1 MNKLFFP
8 ILFIIALNTNA
19 QDSLLINRGPDGDAM
34 GSSLK
39 VDSVSSKILEDLS
52 IKTKSYENIYVKFKF
67 TFKNETQ
74 DIFEEQEGNIKI
86 DSNRFRLEINKQII
100 ISDGSTQWIYLKEA
114 NEVQIMEYDSEDDMM
129 SPNKLFTIYE
139 QGYKSEYVELKEINS
154 KKIHVIDLFSVES
167 NAFRKIQLQVEST
180 TLKLFNIILYDKNGG
195 SFTYLITDFQTDFEK
210 NNTND
215 YLFNLEDYPEVEV
228 IDLR

>member
-1 MNKLFFP
+1 
-8 ILFIIALNTNA
+8 
-19 QDSLLINRGPDGDAM
+19 
-34 GSSLK
+34 
-39 VDSVSSKILEDLS
+39 
-52 IKTKSYENIYVKFKF
+52 
-67 TFKNETQ
+67 
-74 DIFEEQEGNIKI
+74 
-86 DSNRFRLEINKQII
+86 
-100 ISDGSTQWIYLKEA
+100 
-114 NEVQIMEYDSEDDMM
+114 MEYDSEDDMM

-195 SFTYLITDFQTDFEK
+195 SFTYLITDFQTNFEK

>member
-19 QDSLLINRGPDGDAM
+19 QDSLLINRGPDGDSM
-34 GSSLK
+34 GSYLK

-52 IKTKSYENIYVKFKF
+52 AKTKSYENIYVKFKF

-129 SPNKLFTIYE
+129 SPNKLFTI
-139 QGYKSEYVELKEINS
+139 
-154 KKIHVIDLFSVES
+154 F
-167 NAFRKIQLQVEST
+167 
-180 TLKLFNIILYDKNGG
+180 
-195 SFTYLITDFQTDFEK
+195 
-210 NNTND
+210 
-215 YLFNLEDYPEVEV
+215 
-228 IDLR
+228 

>member
-19 QDSLLINRGPDGDAM
+19 QDSLLIN
-34 GSSLK
+34 K

-52 IKTKSYENIYVKFKF
+52 TKTKSYENIYVKFKF

-86 DSNRFRLEINKQII
+86 DSNSFRLEINKQIV

-154 KKIHVIDLFSVES
+154 KKIHVIDLFSVKS

-215 YLFNLEDYPEVEV
+215 YLFNLEYYPEVEV

>member
-1 MNKLFFP
+1 MK
-8 ILFIIALNTNA
+8 
-19 QDSLLINRGPDGDAM
+19 LINRFIYFF
-34 GSSLK
+34 
-39 VDSVSSKILEDLS
+39 VELS
-52 IKTKSYENIYVKFKF
+52 IGLIFLAFLFQKKNTKFNYLPNSRV
-67 TFKNETQ
+67 
-74 DIFEEQEGNIKI
+74 
-86 DSNRFRLEINKQII
+86 IN
-100 ISDGSTQWIYLKEA
+100 D
-114 NEVQIMEYDSEDDMM
+114 
-129 SPNKLFTIYE
+129 
-139 QGYKSEYVELKEINS
+139 INS

>member
-19 QDSLLINRGPDGDAM
+19 QDSLLINRGPGAQD
-34 GSSLK
+34 SLISNK

-52 IKTKSYENIYVKFKF
+52 IQTKSYENIHVNFNF
-67 TFKNETQ
+67 TFKNDSQ

-86 DSNRFRLEINKQII
+86 DSNRFRLEINKQIV
-100 ISDGSTQWIYLKEA
+100 ISDGINQWIYLKEA

-167 NAFRKIQLQVEST
+167 NASIQKSH
-180 TLKLFNIILYDKNGG
+180 
-195 SFTYLITDFQTDFEK
+195 
-210 NNTND
+210 
-215 YLFNLEDYPEVEV
+215 PEVSYRYQFV
-228 IDLR
+228 VQIHTLL

>member
-1 MNKLFFP
+1 MKYLFLATFLSA
-8 ILFIIALNTNA
+8 ISFITYA
-19 QDSLLINRGPDGDAM
+19 QDS
-34 GSSLK
+34 
-39 VDSVSSKILEDLS
+39 
-52 IKTKSYENIYVKFKF
+52 
-67 TFKNETQ
+67 
-74 DIFEEQEGNIKI
+74 
-86 DSNRFRLEINKQII
+86 
-100 ISDGSTQWIYLKEA
+100 